1 MKQNDLI
8 KELKEKLKYNDK
20 QIKIIK
26 DIFEEKLFI
35 GKRNKKRIINNLM
48 EELNIDNEE
57 SNKIYNEFNTI
68 FMNRIKYKIIHPFK

>member
-1 MKQNDLI
+1 MKENDLI

-35 GKRNKKRIINNLM
+35 GKRNKK
-48 EELNIDNEE
+48 E
-57 SNKIYNEFNTI
+57 SLIT
-68 FMNRIKYKIIHPFK
+68 

>member
-1 MKQNDLI
+1 MKENDLI

-57 SNKIYNEFNTI
+57 ANKIYNEFNTI
-68 FMNRIKYKIIHPFK
+68 FMNIIKYKIMHPFK

>member
-1 MKQNDLI
+1 MKENDLI

-57 SNKIYNEFNTI
+57 SI
-68 FMNRIKYKIIHPFK
+68 